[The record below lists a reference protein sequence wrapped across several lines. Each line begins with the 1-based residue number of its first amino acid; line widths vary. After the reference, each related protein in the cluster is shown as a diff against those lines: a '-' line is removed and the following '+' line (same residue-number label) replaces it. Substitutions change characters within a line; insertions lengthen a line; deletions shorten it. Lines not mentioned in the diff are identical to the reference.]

1 MKATLILAAALAATS
16 ASAEFMTGNELLSRI
31 NSETNYE
38 RGTAI
43 GYIMGAFDA
52 GQGTTHCAPA
62 NVTAGQVRDMVRNVL
77 TAAPAARHHSADS
90 FVSYALMEA
99 WPCKKRER
107 GTNL

>member
-16 ASAEFMTGNELLSRI
+16 ASAEFLTGNELLERI
-31 NSETNYE
+31 NAEASYD
-38 RGTAI
+38 RGIAL

-62 NVTAGQVRDMVRNVL
+62 NVTAGQVRDMVKNVL
-77 TAAPAARHHSADS
+77 TSAPAARHHSADS

-107 GTNL
+107 GSSL